1 MDTEA
6 KAKVAVIGAGI
17 VGLTTALQ
25 LQRAGLSVVL
35 LDAQGPGSGCSRGN
49 AGHFAT
55 EQVFPLASIAVLRQL
70 PAMLLDPTGPL
81 RLRAGYFFKAL
92 PWLLRFVANV
102 RPSRQ
107 QALQRALSVLN
118 AQALPAWQRLL
129 PQAEATDLVQFRGAL
144 LVSEQPGL
152 IDLAQTF
159 RQYKEAGI
167 SVKWL
172 EQAALRAREPA
183 LSSQVQGAIE
193 FPEVAHTVDP
203 YALCL
208 QLYQQ
213 FVALGGQFRQQQVQR
228 IRPCSNGYQLDLV
241 PEPNIPQTGPGEL
254 ALQVSQLVICA
265 GAASHRLC
273 ADLGYQV
280 PLESERGY
288 HLMTQSRPLQS
299 PVSSLERKFIMTPM
313 QHGLRLAGT
322 VEFAGIN
329 SAPDYRRASVL
340 LKHANQLLA
349 EPTSAN
355 PALEPWAGNRPSLP
369 DSLPVLGAAPRHPG
383 VYLNFGHQHLGLT
396 WAALTAEITGALLL
410 RQTLE
415 LDLSPYRI
423 DRF

>member
-1 MDTEA
+1 MNIA
-6 KAKVAVIGAGI
+6 SQAKVVVIGAGI

-25 LQRAGLSVVL
+25 LQRAGLSVEL

-102 RPSRQ
+102 RPGRQ
-107 QALQRALSVLN
+107 QALQSALTALN

-129 PQAEATDLVQFRGAL
+129 PQAEASDFVQFRGAL

-152 IDLAQTF
+152 INLAQTF
-159 RQYKEAGI
+159 RQYQDAGI
-167 SVKWL
+167 SVNWL
-172 EQAALRAREPA
+172 EQSALQTREPA
-183 LSSQVQGAIE
+183 LSTQVKGAIE
-193 FPEVAHTVDP
+193 FPEVAHTTDP

-208 QLYQQ
+208 RLYQQ
-213 FVALGGQFRQQQVQR
+213 FVALGGRFRQQQVQR
-228 IRPCSNGYQLDLV
+228 IRPCNSGYQLELL
-241 PEPNIPQTGPGEL
+241 PEPNIPQSGPGQL
-254 ALQVSQLVICA
+254 TLQAGKLVICA
-265 GAASHRLC
+265 GAASHQLC

-280 PLESERGY
+280 PLEAERGY

-322 VEFAGIN
+322 VEFAGLN

-340 LKHANQLLA
+340 LQHANQLLA

-369 DSLPVLGAAPRHPG
+369 DSLPVLGAAPRHAG

-396 WAALTAEITGALLL
+396 WAALTAEITSALLL
-410 RQTLE
+410 GQTPG

>member
-1 MDTEA
+1 MNTES
-6 KAKVAVIGAGI
+6 KPCVAVIGAGI

-25 LQRAGLSVVL
+25 LQRAGLPVVL

-81 RLRAGYFFKAL
+81 RLRIGYFFKAL

-102 RPSRQ
+102 RPARQ
-107 QALQRALSVLN
+107 QALQQALTALN
-118 AQALPAWQRLL
+118 QQALPAWQRLL

-152 IDLAQTF
+152 INLAQTF
-159 RQYKEAGI
+159 RQYRDAGI
-167 SVKWL
+167 AVNWL
-172 EQAALRAREPA
+172 EQTALRSREPG
-183 LSSQVQGAIE
+183 LGPQVKGAIE

-213 FVALGGQFRQQQVQR
+213 FIAVGGQFRQQQVQQ
-228 IRPCSNGYQLDLV
+228 IRACNNGYQLDLK
-241 PEPNIPQTGPGEL
+241 PDPKIPQSGPGEL
-254 ALQVSQLVICA
+254 TLQAGKLVICA
-265 GAASHRLC
+265 GAAAHQLC
-273 ADLGYQV
+273 ADLGYRV
-280 PLESERGY
+280 PLEAERGY

-313 QHGLRLAGT
+313 QNGLRLAGT
-322 VEFAGIN
+322 VEFAGLN
-329 SAPDYRRASVL
+329 SAPDYRRAKVL
-340 LKHANQLLA
+340 LQHANQLLA
-349 EPTSAN
+349 EPTITN

-369 DSLPVLGAAPRHPG
+369 DSLPVLGQAPRHPG

-396 WAALTAEITGALLL
+396 WAALTAEVTSALLL
-410 RQTLE
+410 GQAPG

-423 DRF
+423 HRF

>member
-1 MDTEA
+1 MNTES
-6 KAKVAVIGAGI
+6 KRGIAVIGAGI

-25 LQRAGLSVVL
+25 LQRAGFSVLL
-35 LDAQGPGSGCSRGN
+35 LDAQSPGSGCSSGN

-55 EQVFPLASIAVLRQL
+55 EQVFPLASSAVLRQL

-81 RLRAGYFFKAL
+81 RLRASYFFKAL

-107 QALQRALSVLN
+107 QALQRALCALN

-129 PQAEATDLVQFRGAL
+129 PQAAATDLVQFRGAL
-144 LVSEQPGL
+144 LVSEQHGL
-152 IDLAQTF
+152 INLAQTF
-159 RQYKEAGI
+159 RQYQDAGI
-167 SVKWL
+167 AVNWL
-172 EQAALRAREPA
+172 EQAALRSREPA
-183 LSSQVQGAIE
+183 LGSAVQGAIE
-193 FPEVAHTVDP
+193 FPDVAHTIEP

-208 QLYQQ
+208 RLYQQ
-213 FVALGGQFRQQQVQR
+213 FIALGGQFRQQQVQR
-228 IRPCSNGYQLDLV
+228 IAPCSQGYQLALAPDLALASSL
-241 PEPNIPQTGPGEL
+241 QGEL
-254 ALQVSQLVICA
+254 SLSVAQLVICA

-273 ADLGYQV
+273 AELGYQV
-280 PLESERGY
+280 PLEAERGY
-288 HLMTQSRPLQS
+288 HLMAQSRPLQS

-329 SAPDYRRASVL
+329 STPDYRRASVL
-340 LKHANQLLA
+340 LQHANQLLA
-349 EPTSAN
+349 EPTAAN

-369 DSLPVLGAAPRHPG
+369 DSLPVLGPAPLHAG
-383 VYLNFGHQHLGLT
+383 VYFNFGHQHLGLT
-396 WAALTAEITGALLL
+396 WAALTAEITSALL
-410 RQTLE
+410 QGQPPG

>member
-1 MDTEA
+1 MNTES
-6 KAKVAVIGAGI
+6 KPCVAVIGAGI

-25 LQRAGLSVVL
+25 LQRAGLSVLL

-55 EQVFPLASIAVLRQL
+55 EQVFPLASSAVLRQL

-81 RLRAGYFFKAL
+81 RLRASYFFKAL

-107 QALQRALSVLN
+107 QALQRALSALN

-152 IDLAQTF
+152 TQLAQTF
-159 RQYKEAGI
+159 RQYRDAGI
-167 SVKWL
+167 AVNWL
-172 EQAALRAREPA
+172 EQAAVQSREPA
-183 LSSQVQGAIE
+183 LSTQVQGAIE
-193 FPEVAHTVDP
+193 FPEVAHTVEP

-208 QLYQQ
+208 RIFQQ
-213 FVALGGQFRQQQVQR
+213 FIALGGRFRQQQVQH
-228 IRPCSNGYQLDLV
+228 IRPCSSGFQLALAA
-241 PEPNIPQTGPGEL
+241 EAQLPQSGPGEL
-254 ALQVSQLVICA
+254 TLQVSQLVICA
-265 GAASHRLC
+265 GAASHQLC
-273 ADLGYQV
+273 AELGYQV
-280 PLESERGY
+280 PLEAERGY

-322 VEFAGIN
+322 VEFAGIH

-340 LKHANQLLA
+340 LQHANQLLA

-355 PALEPWAGNRPSLP
+355 PAQEPWAGNRPSLP
-369 DSLPVLGAAPRHPG
+369 DSLPVLGAAPRHAG
-383 VYLNFGHQHLGLT
+383 LYLNFGHQHLGLT
-396 WAALTAEITGALLL
+396 WAALTAEITSALLL
-410 RQTLE
+410 GQTPG
-415 LDLSPYRI
+415 LDLAPYRI
-423 DRF
+423 NRF

>member
-1 MDTEA
+1 MNTESNPGI
-6 KAKVAVIGAGI
+6 AVIGAGI

-25 LQRAGLSVVL
+25 LQRAGQPVVL
-35 LDAQGPGSGCSRGN
+35 LDAQGPGSGCSQGN

-92 PWLLRFVANV
+92 PWLLRFVTNV
-102 RPSRQ
+102 RPARQ
-107 QALQRALSVLN
+107 QALQQALTALN
-118 AQALPAWQRLL
+118 EQALPAWQRLL
-129 PQAEATDLVQFRGAL
+129 PQAAATDLVQFRGAL

-152 IDLAQTF
+152 INLAQTF
-159 RQYKEAGI
+159 SQYRDAGI

-172 EQAALRAREPA
+172 EQEALRTREPA
-183 LSSQVQGAIE
+183 LGNAVLGAIE

-203 YALCL
+203 YELCL
-208 QLYQQ
+208 RLYQQ
-213 FVALGGQFRQQQVQR
+213 FVALGGRFCQHQVQR
-228 IRPCSNGYQLDLV
+228 IRPCNNGYQLELM
-241 PEPNIPQTGPGEL
+241 PEPNIPQSGPGEL
-254 ALQVSQLVICA
+254 TLQVSKVVICA
-265 GAASHRLC
+265 GAASHQLC
-273 ADLGYQV
+273 AGLGYQV
-280 PLESERGY
+280 PLEAERGY

-329 SAPDYRRASVL
+329 STPDYRRASVL
-340 LKHANQLLA
+340 LQHANQLLA
-349 EPTSAN
+349 EPTAAN

-369 DSLPVLGAAPRHPG
+369 DSLPILGPAPRHPG

-396 WAALTAEITGALLL
+396 WAALTAEITSTLLQGQTPGIDL
-410 RQTLE
+410 R
-415 LDLSPYRI
+415 PYRI
-423 DRF
+423 NRF

>member
-1 MDTEA
+1 MNIA
-6 KAKVAVIGAGI
+6 SQAKVAVIGAGI

-102 RPSRQ
+102 RPARQ
-107 QALQRALSVLN
+107 QALQQALSALN

-129 PQAEATDLVQFRGAL
+129 PQAEATDLVTFRGAL

-152 IDLAQTF
+152 INLAQTF
-159 RQYKEAGI
+159 RQYQDAGI
-167 SVKWL
+167 MVNWL
-172 EQAALRAREPA
+172 EQAALRSREPA
-183 LSSQVQGAIE
+183 LSTAVQGAIE
-193 FPEVAHTVDP
+193 FPDVAHTVDP

-208 QLYQQ
+208 RLHQQ
-213 FVALGGQFRQQQVQR
+213 FIALGGLFRQQQVQR
-228 IRPCSNGYQLDLV
+228 IRPCNSGYQLDLTTD
-241 PEPNIPQTGPGEL
+241 PKIPQSGPGEL
-254 ALQVSQLVICA
+254 TLQTSKLVICA
-265 GAASHRLC
+265 GAASHQLC
-273 ADLGYQV
+273 AELGYRV
-280 PLESERGY
+280 PLEAERGY
-288 HLMTQSRPLQS
+288 HLMTQSRPLQC

-340 LKHANQLLA
+340 LQHANQLLA

-369 DSLPVLGAAPRHPG
+369 DSLPVLGQAPRHPG
-383 VYLNFGHQHLGLT
+383 IYLNFGHQHLGLT
-396 WAALTAEITGALLL
+396 WAALTAELTSALLL
-410 RQTLE
+410 GQTPGLH
-415 LDLSPYRI
+415 LSPYRI